1 MFKIKAYAVA
11 QDPQITSKGKTKL
24 DGWGLPLQTVYL
36 RQNQFKRFAGEDYR
50 RIAKHQIKFLHD
62 LEQASINEPNWF
74 SDNNW
79 HKLPKIY
86 NDPRAYDLAKHTMD
100 IVGHYEAGHDPALSM
115 ILRQQY
121 FVDRLA
127 TELSAP
133 DLRETYG
140 IDLEI
145 VNSTAPII
153 KRFHDHGVFTKPQ
166 PGSVFTKIFESQ
178 T

>member
-11 QDPQITSKGKTKL
+11 QDPQTTSRGKLKL
-24 DGWGLPLQTVYL
+24 DGWGQPLQTVYL
-36 RQNQFKRFAGEDYR
+36 RHNQFKRFAGEEYR
-50 RIAKHQIKFLHD
+50 GIARHQIQFLRD
-62 LEQASINEPNWF
+62 LEQATINQPNWF

-79 HKLPKIY
+79 DKLPKIY
-86 NDPRAYDLAKHTMD
+86 NDPRAYDLSKHTMD
-100 IVGHYEAGHDPALSM
+100 IVDHYESGHDPALSM

-133 DLRETYG
+133 NLREKYG

-153 KRFHDHGVFTKPQ
+153 KRFHEHGVFTKPQ
-166 PGSVFTKIFESQ
+166 LGPVFTKLFE
-178 T
+178 